1 MTRTS
6 VSLMQHQTSS
16 SHPMPPSFIQPARQ
30 QTRYRNPGPNRCIVG
45 VEPIASGATMPW
57 YIWLMTAAAFGSVL
71 GSLLMLRDT
80 AHRMPID
87 PEALE
92 RMKQRNAELE
102 AAEQQDN
109 D

>member
-1 MTRTS
+1 
-6 VSLMQHQTSS
+6 
-16 SHPMPPSFIQPARQ
+16 
-30 QTRYRNPGPNRCIVG
+30 
-45 VEPIASGATMPW
+45 MPW
-57 YIWLMTAAAFGSVL
+57 YIWLMIAAAFGSVL